1 METSS
6 KENKIVKFSSDRRET
21 ARTIPDD
28 RQDAKVFNLEQERE
42 ERRKKSIEGVVNFRD
57 EQYAQDIEKD
67 SSKENMLSSLERHNK
82 IVLEYANDLIEDE
95 KLSPQDRVAATIAT
109 IMHDSGKLSSD
120 DLEHHKRG
128 VQYTQEMLEK
138 MQKENRKFEGV
149 EITQDLKQKI
159 LQAIERHMN
168 HPFLIKKNGGKRFPE
183 PENIV
188 DKVVYDADMLANI
201 GFKNVGVRLG
211 IEKFLEEDLA
221 KANEKKTNAIE
232 EAFKNVMDG
241 VDELGGVVLTSLGK
255 RVAKERIED
264 VNRIFE
270 YFKENKVF
278 ENMISEQSIFEE
290 KTRKIGKVLGVDSN
304 VTEEV
309 IAKEN
314 SAESKKNKLNLEIAK
329 AGMAL
334 GIDSEIVDKLMM

>member
-1 METSS
+1 M
-6 KENKIVKFSSDRRET
+6 
-21 ARTIPDD
+21 
-28 RQDAKVFNLEQERE
+28 
-42 ERRKKSIEGVVNFRD
+42 
-57 EQYAQDIEKD
+57 
-67 SSKENMLSSLERHNK
+67 
-82 IVLEYANDLIEDE
+82 
-95 KLSPQDRVAATIAT
+95 
-109 IMHDSGKLSSD
+109 
-120 DLEHHKRG
+120 
-128 VQYTQEMLEK
+128 
-138 MQKENRKFEGV
+138 
-149 EITQDLKQKI
+149 
-159 LQAIERHMN
+159 
-168 HPFLIKKNGGKRFPE
+168 
-183 PENIV
+183 
-188 DKVVYDADMLANI
+188 
-201 GFKNVGVRLG
+201 
-211 IEKFLEEDLA
+211 
-221 KANEKKTNAIE
+221 
-232 EAFKNVMDG
+232 
-241 VDELGGVVLTSLGK
+241 TSLGK